1 MRLARWPAVLIGL
14 GFIAALLFSAWRI
27 DGAIDTDIISLLP
40 ADTHDA
46 VLAAA
51 VTRAND
57 VAANRVA
64 FAVEGGDAT
73 ARRAA
78 HAELSDA
85 LVATGHFRPAD
96 ADGETLWRW
105 FFAHRASLLCPA
117 DRARLEA
124 GEGGAIAA
132 EALRQWY
139 APSMLGMGGLLKSD
153 PFLLTNRLLACL
165 LPGSL
170 AHAAPS
176 AEILLGSVTASVF
189 RIDVQD
195 GIGQVVA
202 NWQMKWERQGLV
214 LSRGGAVFHAAYGAA
229 RARTEMSVIGGV
241 TLVAILL
248 LYWLMFRSLRA
259 PVLALF
265 MVVYA
270 LVTGLAVTLLAF
282 GGIHVMALVFGAAL
296 IGMVVDYTTYYL
308 VTGIG
313 DAQTSRAE
321 RRARLFRPLT
331 LGMLTSIG
339 AFAALLAFPVPAFRQ
354 VAVFGMSGL
363 FAAWLGTLWLVPLIE
378 GGRMATGPGAAWIA
392 RHAGHYL
399 ARTPGAVWRG
409 GVVVIVLAILA
420 LGWRFGAILD
430 NVRGLQSPSPILAAE
445 EARLR
450 ELTGFAPS
458 SAFILVR
465 GSSAA
470 ETTQREEA
478 LLARLAPDD
487 REAVILAPSRIDPSP
502 TARTRDGN
510 LLETRLFMPFVPEL
524 AVELGSGNLDA
535 YSAEGGSDAALPGLV
550 TSLRGETGGTHWS
563 LLPVTGA
570 VAWPPDAGA
579 GAELVDPA
587 NLYSALFGEY
597 RRLAT
602 IGVAAACFM
611 AGVMLLLIYREF
623 SALRVLLPALLAVMA
638 TPAIVMLLGL
648 PFSFFSAMGL
658 FLVLGAGV
666 DYAIFQR
673 EHPDENGKWTRVGIV
688 LAALMTCI
696 SVGLLGLSSVLPV
709 RSFGVTVAVGIFV
722 SLALSPLARGR
733 RAGASSGEE
742 IES

>member
-1 MRLARWPAVLIGL
+1 MRLARWPAVLIGF
-14 GFIAALLFSAWRI
+14 GFIVALLFSAWRI
-27 DGAIDTDIISLLP
+27 EGAIDTDIISLLP

-57 VAANRVA
+57 VASNRVA
-64 FAVEGGDAT
+64 FAIEGGDAVTRRT
-73 ARRAA
+73 AL
-78 HAELSDA
+78 AELSDA
-85 LVATGHFRPAD
+85 LTATGHFRAAD
-96 ADGETLWRW
+96 TDGETLWRW

-124 GEGGAIAA
+124 GEGKVIAD

-139 APSMLGMGGLLKSD
+139 APSLVGMGGLLKSD
-153 PFLLTNRLLACL
+153 PFLLTNRLLGCL

-170 AHAAPS
+170 ARAAPS
-176 AEILLGSVTASVF
+176 AEILSGSIASSVF

-195 GIGQVVA
+195 GIGSAVA
-202 NWQMKWERQGLV
+202 NWRTTWEPQGLV
-214 LSRGGAVFHAAYGAA
+214 LSRGGAVFHAAHGAA
-229 RARTEMSVIGGV
+229 QARIEMSVIGGV

-259 PVLALF
+259 PVLALL

-270 LVTGLAVTLLAF
+270 LVTGLAVTLLVF

-313 DAQTSRAE
+313 DVQTGRAE
-321 RRARLFRPLT
+321 RRARLFKPLT

-378 GGRMATGPGAAWIA
+378 GGRMTTGPGAAWIA
-392 RHAGHYL
+392 RHAGRYL
-399 ARTPGAVWRG
+399 ARTPGALWRVG
-409 GVVVIVLAILA
+409 AVLAVVAILA
-420 LGWRFGAILD
+420 LGWRFGGILD
-430 NVRGLQSPSPILAAE
+430 DVRGLQSPSSVLAAE

-465 GSSAA
+465 GNSAG
-470 ETTQREEA
+470 ETARHEEE
-478 LLARLAPDD
+478 LLASLSPED
-487 REAVILAPSRIDPSP
+487 RDAVILAPSRIDPSP
-502 TARTRDGN
+502 EARARDTD
-510 LLETRLFMPFVPEL
+510 LLQRRLFVPFLPGL
-524 AVELGSGNLDA
+524 TAELGSGSPDA
-535 YSAEGGSDAALPGLV
+535 YADAESGDAALPALIA
-550 TSLRGETGGTHWS
+550 SLRGETGGTHWS
-563 LLPVTGA
+563 LLPVSRTVA
-570 VAWPPDAGA
+570 VPSQGGGDAQF
-579 GAELVDPA
+579 VDPA
-587 NLYSALFGEY
+587 DLYSALFGEY

-602 IGVAAACFM
+602 LGVAAACFM
-611 AGVMLLLIYREF
+611 TGLMLLVIYREV

-638 TPAIVMLLGL
+638 TPAMVMLLGL

-658 FLVLGAGV
+658 FLVVGAGV

-733 RAGASSGEE
+733 RAGASSG
-742 IES
+742 